1 MSSNSTTLDEF
12 TFTQHVY
19 TTSNELQVLSNMVK
33 SHVHDEKDSALLRE
47 SLSAPII
54 RARRS
59 GIAFSHNFMI
69 SETNS
74 PVPNL
79 HIK

>member
-1 MSSNSTTLDEF
+1 MSSNATTLDEF
-12 TFTQHVY
+12 TFSQHVY
-19 TTSNELQVLSNMVK
+19 TTTNELQVLSNMVK

-54 RARRS
+54 QARRS
-59 GIAFSHNFMI
+59 GIAFSYNFII
-69 SETNS
+69 SETNA

-79 HIK
+79 DIK